1 MSCGFTPLYKNY
13 NRDDIFKEIEIQ
25 TPSNKIGFFITEA
38 LTSKAL
44 YGQNGSFIIQIHP
57 SVKSSYSA
65 ITKENEITRYSV
77 TMKVDYELIEKKSR
91 KIYFKG
97 KETATS
103 DYSAALTYTGFA
115 TEVARKDTYKRLAE
129 TIAEKINTQ
138 IIIKFR

>member
-1 MSCGFTPLYKNY
+1 MTG
-13 NRDDIFKEIEIQ
+13 
-25 TPSNKIGFFITEA
+25 
-38 LTSKAL
+38 KAR
-44 YGQNGSFIIQIHP
+44 YSQNGSFIIRIHP
-57 SVKSSYSA
+57 YIASSYSA

-77 TMKVDYELIEKKSR
+77 TMKVDYELIEKKNNL
-91 KIYFKG
+91 IYFKG

-115 TEVARKDTYKRLAE
+115 TEVAKKDTYKRLAE

>member
-1 MSCGFTPLYKNY
+1 M
-13 NRDDIFKEIEIQ
+13 
-25 TPSNKIGFFITEA
+25 
-38 LTSKAL
+38 TSKAR
-44 YGQNGSFIIQIHP
+44 YSQNGSLIVQIQP
-57 SVKSSYSA
+57 SVTSSYSA

-77 TMKVDYELIEKKSR
+77 TMNVDYELIEKKNR
-91 KIYFKG
+91 KVYFKG

-115 TEVARKDTYKRLAE
+115 TEVAKKDTYKRLAE